1 METLSNAKIESIL
14 SLTGNNKCFECE
26 SPEVDWVSFP
36 AAVFICHNCGRRH
49 KEFKFKPTLKSLS
62 VSEFTSHE
70 IKKMNLGG
78 NARYHTL
85 MDEYKIS
92 LKEPNIE
99 YKYQTVIS
107 LYYFRLLEIQVRKIE
122 NDFGADE
129 EYNKILN
136 ERPTYDVGSQPS
148 QGFVVNEGNIYPIQD
163 GDNNNGNINNGN
175 INDKYKTG
183 STLGGW
189 LGYFGDQLNNV
200 TEYFGINNVINNA
213 SNSINNTLENYHIKD
228 TLNKAVDYT
237 KSAGGYIV
245 DKAKEISQNPV
256 VNETKERITQT
267 FGELK
272 DTAINMIKNATDNI
286 NNNQNHNHNQ

>member
-163 GDNNNGNINNGN
+163 GDNNNENINNGN